1 MDLDAATAAAARCV
15 HSLKEM
21 PGTVLL
27 GTNQFILKNNK
38 IRKLCKFFEHI
49 TDLQIIDFRNNNISS
64 VCETFA
70 NKVREGRN
78 ATSPWNQLD
87 EIWLSGNPFHCNCS
101 MTWMVGWLNNFT
113 TSNGEHVIVDYENFT
128 CKSGMV
134 IGKPIHLL
142 NEVNMGCFPSK
153 WTTWQKAGVGIGTSA
168 AIIIFIITLVATKR
182 SREVKFLLYYH
193 FKLNTIP
200 DDDKNVNLDNIK
212 YDAFFC
218 FWQVPAK

>member
-1 MDLDAATAAAARCV
+1 
-15 HSLKEM
+15 M
-21 PGTVLL
+21 PGTVLP

-38 IRKLCKFFEHI
+38 IRKLCKFFEYI

-87 EIWLSGNPFHCNCS
+87 EIWLSGNPFLCNCS

-113 TSNGEHVIVDYENFT
+113 TSNGEHIIADYENFT

-153 WTTWQKAGVGIGTSA
+153 WTTWQKAGVGIGASA

-182 SREVKFLLYYH
+182 SREVKFLLYYD

-218 FWQVPAK
+218 FW